1 MNEYE
6 KKIVNKV
13 KSIIDVPDIDEE
25 LLFEALCHS
34 SYSNDYKSKG
44 RNIESNERL
53 EFLGDSVLN
62 LTIAEHL
69 FKKYNLNEG
78 DMARVRATVGS
89 ELILFEAAQ
98 KLGLGKYI
106 LLSKNEER
114 FGGREKHS
122 IISDLF
128 EAILGAIYLSLGF
141 ERAKNFALKNLNEY
155 INLSIAGKLFLDYK
169 TRLQELTQKDLK
181 IRPEY
186 RLIRQDGPPH
196 NRTFVIDAIIN
207 GKRYGRGIGKSK
219 KIAEQLAA
227 KEACENFSGEINE
240 K

>member
-1 MNEYE
+1 MNDFE
-6 KKIVNKV
+6 KKIVSEV
-13 KSIIDVPDIDEE
+13 KKIIGFENIDEE

-34 SYSNDYKSKG
+34 SYSNDYNSRG
-44 RNIESNERL
+44 RMINSNERL

-62 LTIAEHL
+62 LIIAEHL
-69 FKKYNLNEG
+69 YKNYNLNEG
-78 DMARVRATVGS
+78 DMARIRATVGS
-89 ELILFEAAQ
+89 ELILFEAA
-98 KLGLGKYI
+98 KNLNLGKYI

-114 FGGREKHS
+114 FGGRDKHS

-128 EAILGAIYLSLGF
+128 EAILGTIYLSLGF
-141 ERAKNFALKNLNEY
+141 EKAREFALKNLNPY
-155 INLSIAGKLFLDYK
+155 INESIDGKLFLDYK

-186 RLIRQDGPPH
+186 VLVRQDGPPH
-196 NRTFVIDAIIN
+196 NRTFVIEARIN
-207 GKRYGRGIGKSK
+207 GKTYGRGIGKSK

-227 KEACENFSGEINE
+227 KEACKNFSGETHG

>member
-1 MNEYE
+1 MNDFE
-6 KKIVNKV
+6 KKIVKKV
-13 KSIIDVPDIDEE
+13 KKIIDIENIDEE

-34 SYSNDYKSKG
+34 SYSNDYNSKG
-44 RNIESNERL
+44 RPIKSNERL

-62 LTIAEHL
+62 LIIAEHL
-69 FKKYNLNEG
+69 FKNYNLNEG
-78 DMARVRATVGS
+78 DMARIRATVGS
-89 ELILFEAAQ
+89 ELILFETAKRL
-98 KLGLGKYI
+98 KLGEYI
-106 LLSKNEER
+106 LLSKNEEK

-141 ERAKNFALKNLNEY
+141 ETAREFAIKNLKNFIKQ
-155 INLSIAGKLFLDYK
+155 SIEGKLFLDYK

-186 RLIRQDGPPH
+186 KLVRQEGPPH
-196 NRTFVIDAIIN
+196 NRTFIIDAIIN

-227 KEACENFSGEINE
+227 KEACENFSGDMDG

>member
-1 MNEYE
+1 MTEYE

-13 KSIIDVPDIDEE
+13 KRIIDVPDIDEE

-44 RNIESNERL
+44 RNIASNERL

-69 FKKYNLNEG
+69 FKNYNLNEG

-98 KLGLGKYI
+98 KLDLGKYI

-141 ERAKNFALKNLNEY
+141 ERAKSFALKNLNEY
-155 INLSIAGKLFLDYK
+155 INLSIEGKLFLDYK

-186 RLIRQDGPPH
+186 RLVRQDGPPH

-207 GKRYGRGIGKSK
+207 GKRYGRGVGKSK

>member
-1 MNEYE
+1 MNDYE
-6 KKIVNKV
+6 KGIVKKV
-13 KSIIDVPDIDEE
+13 KKIIGIDNIDEE

-34 SYSNDYKSKG
+34 SYSNDYTSKG
-44 RNIESNERL
+44 RKIASNERL

-69 FKKYNLNEG
+69 FLNYDLNEG

-89 ELILFEAAQ
+89 ELILFEAAK
-98 KLGLGKYI
+98 KLNLGNYI

-141 ERAKNFALKNLNEY
+141 KKAKEFALKNLNPY
-155 INLSIAGKLFLDYK
+155 IKEAIAGKLFLDYK

-186 RLIRQDGPPH
+186 KLVRQDGPPH
-196 NRTFVIDAIIN
+196 NRTFIIEARIN
-207 GKRYGRGIGKSK
+207 GKTYGRGIGKSK

-227 KEACENFSGEINE
+227 KEACERFSGEMNG

>member
-1 MNEYE
+1 MNDFEKYNINKI
-6 KKIVNKV
+6 KKIIGIEN
-13 KSIIDVPDIDEE
+13 IDEE

-34 SYSNDYKSKG
+34 SYSNDYNSKG
-44 RNIESNERL
+44 RKIKSNERL

-62 LTIAEHL
+62 LIIAEHL
-69 FKKYNLNEG
+69 YKNYNLDEG

-89 ELILFEAAQ
+89 ELILFDAAK
-98 KLGLGKYI
+98 KLGLGDYI

-114 FGGREKHS
+114 YGGREKHS

-141 ERAKNFALKNLNEY
+141 EKAKEFALKHLNEY
-155 INLSIAGKLFLDYK
+155 IDLSIKGKLFLDYK

-186 RLIRQDGPPH
+186 KLIRQDGPPH
-196 NRTFVIDAIIN
+196 NRTFVIDVIIN
-207 GKRYGRGIGKSK
+207 GKKYGRGIGKSK
-219 KIAEQLAA
+219 KVAEQLAA
-227 KEACENFSGEINE
+227 REACEKFSGDINE

>member
-1 MNEYE
+1 MNEFE
-6 KKIVNKV
+6 KYNVDKIKE
-13 KSIIDVPDIDEE
+13 IIGIENIDEE

-34 SYSNDYKSKG
+34 SYSNDYTSKG
-44 RNIESNERL
+44 RKINSNERL

-62 LTIAEHL
+62 LIIAEHL
-69 FKKYNLNEG
+69 YKNYDLNEG

-89 ELILFEAAQ
+89 ELILFEAAK
-98 KLGLGKYI
+98 KLGLGNYI
-106 LLSKNEER
+106 LLSKNEEKY
-114 FGGREKHS
+114 GGREKHS

-141 ERAKNFALKNLNEY
+141 EMAKKFALKHLNEY
-155 INLSIAGKLFLDYK
+155 IELSIKGKLFLDYK

-186 RLIRQDGPPH
+186 KLVRQDGPPH

-207 GKRYGRGIGKSK
+207 GKVYGRGIGKSK

-227 KEACENFSGEINE
+227 KEACERFSDDNE
-240 K
+240 

>member
-1 MNEYE
+1 MNDFE
-6 KKIVNKV
+6 KKIVSEV
-13 KSIIDVPDIDEE
+13 KKIISFENIDEE

-34 SYSNDYKSKG
+34 SYSNDYNSRG
-44 RNIESNERL
+44 RMINSNERL

-62 LTIAEHL
+62 LIIAEHL
-69 FKKYNLNEG
+69 YKNYNLNEG
-78 DMARVRATVGS
+78 DMARIRATVGS
-89 ELILFEAAQ
+89 ELILFEAARN
-98 KLGLGKYI
+98 LNLGKYI

-114 FGGREKHS
+114 FGGRDKHS

-141 ERAKNFALKNLNEY
+141 EKAREFALKNLTPY
-155 INLSIAGKLFLDYK
+155 INESIDGKLFLDYK

-186 RLIRQDGPPH
+186 VLVRQDGPPH
-196 NRTFVIDAIIN
+196 NRTFVIEARIN
-207 GKRYGRGIGKSK
+207 GKTYGKGIGKSK

-227 KEACENFSGEINE
+227 KEACKNFSGETHE